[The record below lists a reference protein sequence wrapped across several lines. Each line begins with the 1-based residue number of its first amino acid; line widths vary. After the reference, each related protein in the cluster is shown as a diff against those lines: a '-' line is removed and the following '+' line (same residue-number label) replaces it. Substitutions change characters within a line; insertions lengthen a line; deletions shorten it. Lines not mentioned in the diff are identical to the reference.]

1 MVMMPAEMVV
11 MMMMSSVM
19 LHLDH
24 FALSRNRCR

>member
-11 MMMMSSVM
+11 MMMSSVM